1 MVSIACKT
9 LLNGTLK
16 HATLPQDQKGSLIL
30 NVKRYV
36 ILLIMLLMSASL
48 YANEP
53 VEFVWPNNAKAAV
66 SLSYDDALASQL
78 DHAIPALERYKFNA
92 SFYLVM
98 SAPTVANRLNDWRH
112 VAALG
117 HELGNHSLSHGCS
130 KSLPNRAWVA
140 DYVDLDTRSP
150 QALRHELEIANAFL
164 FAIDGKSTR
173 TFTVPCGDTMAGGKD
188 YLTEVSSLFMA
199 VKGQGVNDGSEV
211 VYMPSEVNGETLIN
225 HVKAGAEQGQL
236 VSIVFHGIGGDYLSV
251 SNEAHEQ
258 LLQFLA
264 AHPQEYWV
272 DTFQNIMRYKQHAIT
287 AVHNE

>member
-1 MVSIACKT
+1 M
-9 LLNGTLK
+9 
-16 HATLPQDQKGSLIL
+16 L
-30 NVKRYV
+30 NVKRHV
-36 ILLIMLLMSASL
+36 ISVALLLMSGCL

-53 VEFVWPNNAKAAV
+53 PEFAWPHKAKAAV

-78 DHAIPALERYKFNA
+78 DHAVPALTRYKLNA

-112 VAALG
+112 VSALG
-117 HELGNHSLSHGCS
+117 HELGNHSLSHGCR
-130 KSLPNRAWVA
+130 KSLPNRDWVA
-140 DYVDLDTRSP
+140 DYLDLDHRSP
-150 QALRHELEIANAFL
+150 QELLHELEIANAFL
-164 FAIDGKSTR
+164 FAIDGKSKR
-173 TFTVPCGDTMAGGKD
+173 TFTVPCGDTIAGGED
-188 YLTEVSSLFMA
+188 YLTEVSSLFTA

-211 VYMPSEVNGETLIN
+211 LYMPTDVDGETLIN
-225 HVKAGAEQGQL
+225 YVKAGGQQGQL

-264 AHPQEYWV
+264 EHSQEYWV

-287 AVHNE
+287 ASNNK